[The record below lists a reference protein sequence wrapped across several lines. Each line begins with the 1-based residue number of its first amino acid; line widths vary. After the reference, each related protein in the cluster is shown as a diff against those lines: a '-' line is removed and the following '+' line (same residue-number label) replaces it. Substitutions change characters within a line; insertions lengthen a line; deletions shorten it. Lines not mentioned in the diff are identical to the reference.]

1 VAPGPL
7 ARIYVCGITPYD
19 ATHMGHALTYV
30 SFDLAQR
37 ALLDSGIEVSYVQ
50 NVTDVDEPLLERAA
64 RDGVDW
70 MELARSETER
80 FRHDMT
86 ALRVLAPQAYI
97 GAVEAIPLIIP
108 VIDKL
113 LADGNAYRVESDI
126 YFSIQTSP
134 HFGAVAG
141 LARQQM
147 LSLFAERGGDPDRAG
162 KRDPLDPVL
171 WRAER
176 PGEPAWDAPFGRGR
190 PGWHVE
196 CAAIALEH
204 LGAEIDI
211 QGGGSDLAFP
221 HHECSAAHVAAVSGR
236 WPFAGSYVH
245 SGMLAYKGSKM
256 SKSLGNLVFVSVLRG
271 DGVDP
276 MAIRLALL
284 SHHYRSDWEWKTET
298 LEDAIA
304 RLSRW
309 RAAVACPAGP
319 DGVNLLTR
327 LRTCLANDLDA
338 PMALAA
344 VDAWADGALA
354 GDTADP
360 EAPALVSAAVDALL
374 GIAL

>member
-1 VAPGPL
+1 
-7 ARIYVCGITPYD
+7 
-19 ATHMGHALTYV
+19 
-30 SFDLAQR
+30 
-37 ALLDSGIEVSYVQ
+37 
-50 NVTDVDEPLLERAA
+50 
-64 RDGVDW
+64 
-70 MELARSETER
+70 
-80 FRHDMT
+80 
-86 ALRVLAPQAYI
+86 
-97 GAVEAIPLIIP
+97 
-108 VIDKL
+108 
-113 LADGNAYRVESDI
+113 
-126 YFSIQTSP
+126 
-134 HFGAVAG
+134 
-141 LARQQM
+141 M

-204 LGAEIDI
+204 LGARSTSRAAAAIWR
-211 QGGGSDLAFP
+211 SRTT
-221 HHECSAAHVAAVSGR
+221 SAALRTSPPSPGAGRSPAATCT
-236 WPFAGSYVH
+236 P
-245 SGMLAYKGSKM
+245 GMLAFKGSKM

-284 SHHYRSDWEWKTET
+284 SHHYRSDWEWKTEI

-304 RLSRW
+304 RLGRW
-309 RAAVACPAGP
+309 RAAAALSRPGRTASTCSPACAPAS
-319 DGVNLLTR
+319 
-327 LRTCLANDLDA
+327 RTTWMRRWRW
-338 PMALAA
+338 PR

-354 GDTADP
+354 GDTADA

>member
-1 VAPGPL
+1 M
-7 ARIYVCGITPYD
+7 YVCGITPYD

-37 ALLDSGIEVSYVQ
+37 ALLDSGVEVSYVQ

-70 MELARSETER
+70 MELAQSETER
-80 FRHDMT
+80 FRHDMQ

-113 LADGNAYRVESDI
+113 LADGNAYRLDDDI
-126 YFSIQTSP
+126 YFSITTSP

-141 LARQQM
+141 LAREQM
-147 LSLFAERGGDPDRAG
+147 LTLFGERGGDPDRAG
-162 KRDPLDPVL
+162 KRDPLDPAL
-171 WRAER
+171 WKGER

-284 SHHYRSDWEWKTET
+284 SHHYRADWEWKAEI
-298 LEDAIA
+298 LEEAIA
-304 RLSRW
+304 RLARW
-309 RAAVACPAGP
+309 RTAVASSAGP

-327 LRTCLANDLDA
+327 LRTCLADDLDA

-360 EAPALVSAAVDALL
+360 GAPALVAAAADALL